1 MRASLNHGKSAK
13 GRKRSLSPIR
23 SQRPVVETLLT
34 STKVGGPSFADF
46 IFVLPNRSQRGIH
59 LTRGQTVILSQLDI
73 RFHPE
78 LGFALRSFD
87 VNVHPWFL
95 TREKVETERTIT
107 KDRWAHAAI
116 SYIEASRLPPSGITA
131 WASAASGAQPSPTKS
146 YNP

>member
-46 IFVLPNRSQRGIH
+46 IFMLPNRSQRGIH

-78 LGFALRSFD
+78 LVFGLVSFD
-87 VNVHPWFL
+87 DKVQPWLL
-95 TREKVETERTIT
+95 THEKVATDRTIT
-107 KDRWAHAAI
+107 KDVWAHAPI
-116 SYIEASRLPPSGITA
+116 SY
-131 WASAASGAQPSPTKS
+131 
-146 YNP
+146 